1 MSCVQESPVQFIS
14 RSEEEEDR
22 SLPTKEIAGKMTVPT
37 QKARRAEGQTLLGEV
52 SEVQSKAPS

>member
-22 SLPTKEIAGKMTVPT
+22 SLPTKQKAGKMTVPA
-37 QKARRAEGQTLLGEV
+37 QKARRVEGQTLLGEV
-52 SEVQSKAPS
+52 SEAHTKAPS